1 MSMPPGSH
9 RSRVRIPADVERE
22 DRILA
27 GLTARQLA
35 ILAVPAVVLWVAYEA
50 TRRVVPLPVFAALGL
65 PVATAAVV
73 LALGRRGGV
82 GLDRLVLA
90 ALRHARSPRRLVPAP
105 EGVPQAPAWAG
116 TDDSPRPAPLRL
128 PVEGLGPEGI
138 VDLGPEGSALIS
150 RASTVTFALRTP
162 VEQEALVAAFAR
174 LCNAL
179 TGPVQILVRAE
190 PVDLS
195 EAVAE
200 LLDAAGGLPHPRLEE
215 AAREHARF
223 LADLGAGRDL
233 LRREVLVVVQE
244 PTGFVTKDPEVA
256 AARLRRRAEEAANAL
271 AAAGVTL
278 SALDGESGSAVLSHA
293 VAPDRPRA
301 SEQAALD
308 AVITGAAP

>member
-1 MSMPPGSH
+1 
-9 RSRVRIPADVERE
+9 
-22 DRILA
+22 
-27 GLTARQLA
+27 
-35 ILAVPAVVLWVAYEA
+35 
-50 TRRVVPLPVFAALGL
+50 
-65 PVATAAVV
+65 
-73 LALGRRGGV
+73 
-82 GLDRLVLA
+82 
-90 ALRHARSPRRLVPAP
+90 
-105 EGVPQAPAWAG
+105 
-116 TDDSPRPAPLRL
+116 
-128 PVEGLGPEGI
+128 
-138 VDLGPEGSALIS
+138 
-150 RASTVTFALRTP
+150 
-162 VEQEALVAAFAR
+162 VAAFAR

-278 SALDGESGSAVLSHA
+278 SALDGESGSAALSHA

-301 SEQAALD
+301 SELAAPD
-308 AVITGAAP
+308 AVIIGAAR